1 MKYGGYAGK
10 ILRVD
15 LSSNR
20 ISTEKVSDEMAEL
33 YLGGNGFAAKILFDE
48 VPAGT
53 DPLGENNKLLFFTG
67 PVTGTN
73 MPVCGSRLVVVTK
86 SPLNNRFLDSYAGGE
101 FAAYMKYAGFD
112 GIVIEGKA
120 PEPVYLWI
128 DDDTV
133 EIRKADTLW
142 GKKTYETQNELRKM
156 AGDRDIAT
164 ACIGPAGEKMA
175 RIACILTGVHAAGRG
190 GVGAVMGS
198 KNLKAIAVRGTKGV
212 EVADP
217 EAFRLFSREI
227 RERISANAG
236 TGTGLPTFGTAAVVE
251 VNNKLGMLGTNN
263 YQKEEFEHA
272 DLIGGKYLKE
282 NCFVANDACFGCSI
296 ACAKVNK
303 AREGKYQNYLTVGP
317 EYETLFSLGSNCGIS
332 SIDAIIAGDRL
343 CDEFGIDTI
352 SGGSVIS
359 MAMECSEKGLL
370 DPDSADGLDLSFGNH
385 EAMVELVRKIGERE
399 GIGWIMGEG
408 TVRFAEHLG
417 KGADKFAIHV
427 KGLEVPAHS
436 ARGLPGMAIGYAT
449 SNRGGTHQDG
459 RPTAE
464 RAGIVDPATTEGKGT
479 YEVQVQRMT
488 TFMDSMVMC
497 RMLEG
502 IFGPVGLTEDHARLV
517 KVVTGMDLSIGNLKD
532 IADRIYILERATN
545 IREGENRFSDTLPW
559 RFMNEPIPSG
569 PSKGKYIPENVLNMM
584 LDETYEER
592 GWDKKTGL
600 PLRETLERLKLVDL
614 VQEIHGQK

>member
-1 MKYGGYAGK
+1 MKFGGYAGK
-10 ILRVD
+10 ILRVN
-15 LSSNR
+15 LTEKR
-20 ISTEKVSDEMAEL
+20 ISQEDVSDDMARA
-33 YLGGNGFAAKILFDE
+33 YLGGNGLAARILFDE
-48 VPAGT
+48 VPAGV
-53 DPLGENNKLLFFTG
+53 DPLGEENKLLFFTG

-73 MPVCGSRLVVVTK
+73 MPVCGSRLIVVTK
-86 SPLNNRFLDSYAGGE
+86 SPLNGRFIDSYAGGE
-101 FAAYMKYAGFD
+101 FAAYMKYAGLD

-120 PEPVYLWI
+120 SEPVYLWI
-128 DDDTV
+128 NDDKV
-133 EIRKADTLW
+133 EIRKADSLW
-142 GKKTYETQNELRKM
+142 GKKTFETQNEIRGLV
-156 AGDRDIAT
+156 GDPDISI
-164 ACIGPAGEKMA
+164 ACIGPAGEKLA

-190 GVGAVMGS
+190 GTGAVMGS
-198 KNLKAIAVRGTKGV
+198 KMLKAIAVRGTKAV
-212 EVADP
+212 KVSNP
-217 EAFRLFSREI
+217 EAFRTFSREI
-227 RERISANAG
+227 RERIAANPG

-263 YQKEEFEHA
+263 YQKEEFEGA

-303 AREGKYQNYLTVGP
+303 AREGQYQEYLTVGP

-343 CDEFGIDTI
+343 CDEYGIDTI
-352 SGGSVIS
+352 SGGGVIS

-370 DPDSADGLDLSFGNH
+370 DPSHSDGLNLSFGNH

-399 GIGWIMGEG
+399 GIGWILGEG
-408 TVRFAEHLG
+408 TLRFAEHVG

-436 ARGLPGMAIGYAT
+436 ARGLPGMAVGYAT

-464 RAGIVDPATTEGKGT
+464 RAGIVDPNQTEGKGT

-488 TFMDSMVMC
+488 TFMDTMVMC

-502 IFGPVGLTEDHARLV
+502 IFGPIGITEDHARLV
-517 KVVTGMDLSIGNLKD
+517 NVVTGMDLSIDELKD
-532 IADRIYILERATN
+532 IADRIWILERAFN
-545 IREGENRFSDTLPW
+545 IREGEGRSSDTLPW

-569 PSKGKYIPENVLNMM
+569 PSEGKYIPQDLLNRM
-584 LDETYEER
+584 LDETYKER
-592 GWDKKTGL
+592 GWDGKTGL
-600 PLRETLERLKLVDL
+600 PLKETLERLGLPEVSK
-614 VQEIHGQK
+614 EIFGQ

>member
-10 ILRVD
+10 ILRVNLTD
-15 LSSNR
+15 ET
-20 ISTEKVSDEMAEL
+20 IATENVSDEMAEL
-33 YLGGNGFAAKILFDE
+33 YLGGNGFAAKILYDE

-53 DPLGENNKLLFFTG
+53 DPLNEENKLLFFTG
-67 PVTGTN
+67 PVTGTS
-73 MPVCGSRLVVVTK
+73 MPVCGSRLVIVTK
-86 SPLNNRFLDSYAGGE
+86 SPLNNRFIDSYAGGE
-101 FAAYMKYAGFD
+101 FAAYLKYAGYD
-112 GIVIEGKA
+112 GIVVEGKA
-120 PEPVYLWI
+120 IEPVYLWI
-128 DDDTV
+128 KDDQV

-142 GKKTYETQNELRKM
+142 GKKTYETQDELRKLV
-156 AGDRDIAT
+156 GDPDIAT
-164 ACIGPAGEKMA
+164 ACIGPAGEKLA
-175 RIACILTGVHAAGRG
+175 RIACIITGVHAAGRG

-198 KNLKAIAVRGTKGV
+198 KNLKAIAVKGSHGV
-212 EVADP
+212 KVADF
-217 EAFRLFSREI
+217 EAFREYSREI
-227 RERISANAG
+227 RERIAANAG

-282 NCFVANDACFGCSI
+282 NCFVANDACFGCPI

-303 AREGKYQNYLTVGP
+303 AREGLYGDYVTVGP

-332 SIDAIIAGDRL
+332 SIDAIIAADRL
-343 CDEFGIDTI
+343 CDEYGIDTI
-352 SGGSVIS
+352 SSGVTIS
-359 MAMECSEKGLL
+359 MAMECAEKGLI
-370 DPDSADGLDLSFGNH
+370 DPDSADGMDLSFGNR
-385 EAMVELVRKIGERE
+385 ETMVELIKKIGERE

-408 TVRFAEHLG
+408 TVRFAEHIG
-417 KGADKFAIHV
+417 KGADKYAIQV

-464 RAGIVDPATTEGKGT
+464 RAGIVDPNQIDGKGT

-517 KVVTGMDLSIGNLKD
+517 KVTTGMDLGIEDLKD
-532 IADRIYILERATN
+532 IADRIYSLERAVN
-545 IREGENRFSDTLPW
+545 LREGETRSSDTLPW
-559 RFMNEPIPSG
+559 RFMNEPIPTG
-569 PSKGKYIPENVLNMM
+569 ASKGKCIPEDVLNKL
-584 LDETYEER
+584 LDETYDER
-592 GWDKKTGL
+592 GWDRKTGF
-600 PLRETLERLKLVDL
+600 PLKETLLRLKLPEVAR
-614 VQEIHGQK
+614 EIYGL